1 MVSPRQTR
9 RFFGG
14 TGIVAAHGHG
24 IGAQVTFLS
33 VTGVD
38 EVAREAEQRIA
49 DYGVFKALLQDE
61 TRPTI
66 LK

>member
-9 RFFGG
+9 RVFGG

-38 EVAREAEQRIA
+38 EVARASGTANSRLRR
-49 DYGVFKALLQDE
+49 F
-61 TRPTI
+61 
-66 LK
+66 